1 MKFDKGISIFV
12 RQGYIIVYL
21 NNELFLKQKII
32 KNIKDKHK
40 DIDYTFF
47 FIILIL
53 QRFGLA
59 SFS

>member
-12 RQGYIIVYL
+12 RQGYIIVHL
-21 NNELFLKQKII
+21 DNELFLKQKII

>member
-1 MKFDKGISIFV
+1 MKVDKGISIFV
-12 RQGYIIVYL
+12 RQDYIIVYL
-21 NNELFLKQKII
+21 DNELFLKQKII

-47 FIILIL
+47 FIIFIL

-59 SFS
+59 SFN